1 MSRRRGYTL
10 IESLATIAM
19 MGTVMTT
26 VAVSMSG
33 MHRASQR
40 IREEAAIETD
50 LQRLAAQLRA
60 DAHGALSAKME
71 GGKEEDTTAGSV
83 LLALNDDKESVRYS
97 VTAQGLHREHL
108 RGEEVLHRESYRL
121 PDGCIA
127 RWELE
132 ESHSVPLISLKIQ
145 PKPGDFTKHMN
156 GQPVQVFAAVGLLK
170 PTPAKS
176 EP

>member
-83 LLALNDDKESVRYS
+83 LLALNDDEESVRYS

-108 RGEEVLHRESYRL
+108 RGEEVLQRESYRL
-121 PDGCIA
+121 PDGCTA
-127 RWELE
+127 RWELK
-132 ESHSVPLISLKIQ
+132 ESDSVALVSLTIV
-145 PKPGDFTKHMN
+145 PTPGDAEDRWNNWNTEII
-156 GQPVQVFAAVGLLK
+156 AAVGLLRH
-170 PTPAKS
+170 PPAQNKS
-176 EP
+176 

>member
-26 VAVSMSG
+26 VAVSMSV

-60 DAHGALSAKME
+60 DAHNALSAKTE
-71 GGKEEDTTAGSV
+71 GGREEDAAAESM
-83 LLALNDDKESVRYS
+83 LLALNDKESVRYS
-97 VTAQGLHREHL
+97 VKAERLHREHL
-108 RGEEVLHRESYRL
+108 QGEKVLHRESYRL